1 MGHFYRLAFLA
12 TGFSCLL
19 TADARFESSFPAA
32 AHAGSITG
40 RVYLIIASKDD
51 PEPRL
56 QIGRTG
62 APFFGCDVEKL
73 APGQAAVI
81 DASDLGSSVL
91 SLSEIPAGDYWV
103 QAFVNVYSE
112 FRRSDGHVVWMH
124 DDQWEGQRWNRS
136 PGNLYSEPQRVTL
149 DGAKGYRSSLL

>member
-1 MGHFYRLAFLA
+1 MDHFYRLAFLA

-19 TADARFESSFPAA
+19 AADTRFEISFPAA

-40 RVYLIIASKDD
+40 RVYLMIASKND

-62 APFFGCDVEKL
+62 APFFGRDVENL

-81 DASDLGSSVL
+81 DASDLGSPVL

-103 QAFVNVYSE
+103 QAFVKSIPNFAVPTAMSSGCTTINGKDSVGTARLE
-112 FRRSDGHVVWMH
+112 IFTASPSASRSTAREATVFR
-124 DDQWEGQRWNRS
+124 
-136 PGNLYSEPQRVTL
+136 
-149 DGAKGYRSSLL
+149 